1 MDASVRV
8 HVVLGKRQLGAHDAF
23 GGIGQLDIVKQELVN
38 GTARLAALPE
48 LLDMSE
54 DLGVVGCVAG
64 HGWYGRGRCDA
75 WKCEDQNDG
84 AVENSDATRG
94 GVGDTIQRPPC
105 DQQAAAVKRPV
116 RQCQR
121 PGTPHSQSVAP
132 DHASL
137 QATTFSNIADPNVRL
152 HTTTMSDPIAPP
164 PSPPPSALDHEHD
177 SLGDSTAVT
186 PEAPKAE
193 AGAPPFELKAL
204 TDRTLH
210 FLATASN
217 ETLGACLAG
226 LGAGTYLILGRVG
239 LVLIGV
245 VGGVVLHATW
255 EGHHGDSKE
264 TQGKSADARKRELA
278 VDIAQ
283 RVLDWRND
291 KTPDK
296 GKSGDDGY
304 DFNVQLY
311 SGKTLDYSD
320 FKPETAAALTEL
332 TDAVIRDYVKYVLRA
347 VPRYCSNTTQV
358 VVLTPTAFRR
368 HFPELVP
375 PDSDRLRAFHICT
388 PLPKATSRQFP

>member
-1 MDASVRV
+1 
-8 HVVLGKRQLGAHDAF
+8 
-23 GGIGQLDIVKQELVN
+23 
-38 GTARLAALPE
+38 
-48 LLDMSE
+48 
-54 DLGVVGCVAG
+54 
-64 HGWYGRGRCDA
+64 
-75 WKCEDQNDG
+75 
-84 AVENSDATRG
+84 
-94 GVGDTIQRPPC
+94 
-105 DQQAAAVKRPV
+105 
-116 RQCQR
+116 
-121 PGTPHSQSVAP
+121 
-132 DHASL
+132 
-137 QATTFSNIADPNVRL
+137 
-152 HTTTMSDPIAPP
+152 MSDPIQA
-164 PSPPPSALDHEHD
+164 PPSAPTSALEQHHD
-177 SLGDSTAVT
+177 SLADSTVVT

-193 AGAPPFELKAL
+193 SSAPPFDLKAL

-255 EGHHGDSKE
+255 EGHNGDNKA

-283 RVLDWRND
+283 RVLDWRKD
-291 KTPDK
+291 KTPEK
-296 GKSGDDGY
+296 GESGEDSY

-347 VPRYCSNTTQV
+347 VSRYCSNTTQV
-358 VVLTPTAFRR
+358 VVFTPTAHRR
-368 HFPELVP
+368 HLPELVP
-375 PDSDRLRAFHICT
+375 PDFDGFHALHVCT